1 MTSTHDPLT
10 ACYDDAQL
18 LWDLASISGT
28 LSEITTVWRR
38 AKRYRPEL
46 PLILP
51 GQLHDTASQ
60 LAADVR
66 ALADAGPVQA
76 SDLALAVADR
86 FSALQEGINSAQAI
100 TCGPSVPKVG
110 DDRLWESLRGPLRRT
125 GTQLTGAGTHLVT
138 TAD

>member
-1 MTSTHDPLT
+1 VVDPGSAAEPPQPGVL
-10 ACYDDAQL
+10 
-18 LWDLASISGT
+18 SGVGRRRAP
-28 LSEITTVWRR
+28 EDGHVWRR
-38 AKRYRPEL
+38 AKLYRPEL

-51 GQLHDTASQ
+51 EQLYDTASQ

-86 FSALQEGINSAQAI
+86 FSALQEGITSAQAI